1 MTQHELATFNCSSE
15 TQLYPGLHQEKHD
28 EQIEGMI
35 LPLYSVLMRTHL
47 KYCIQFWGLQ
57 HKKEMGLL
65 VWVQR
70 RATKM
75 IRGLEHLPCKNRLR
89 ELGLFSLK
97 TRRLW
102 EGCSYSSLPVPEGGL
117 QES

>member
-1 MTQHELATFNCSSE
+1 MTSRLKEV
-15 TQLYPGLHQEKHD
+15 
-28 EQIEGMI
+28 I
-35 LPLYSVLMRTHL
+35 LPPYSALVRPHL
-47 KYCIQFWGLQ
+47 EHCIQFWGLQ

-75 IRGLEHLPCKNRLR
+75 IMGLEHLPCKNRLR